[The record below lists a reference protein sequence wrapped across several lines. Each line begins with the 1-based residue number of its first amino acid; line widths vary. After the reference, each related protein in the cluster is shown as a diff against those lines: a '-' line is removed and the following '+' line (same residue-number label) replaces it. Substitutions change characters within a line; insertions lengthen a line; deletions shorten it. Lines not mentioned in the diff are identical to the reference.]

1 MKVSNLRKITDPTT
15 FEPSVVVDV
24 EIPRMTLYEL
34 TLMKEDIR
42 KDIIYTIGAEL
53 LEQIVVQ
60 MGMTDEQK
68 KELCIRNS
76 TNLFYTRLQC
86 QVHTEEDIKFSFYSF
101 RN

>member
-1 MKVSNLRKITDPTT
+1 MKVSNLRKITNPTT

-34 TLMKEDIR
+34 TLMREDIR

-68 KELCIRNS
+68 KDLIKDLLGVNNER
-76 TNLFYTRLQC
+76 TN
-86 QVHTEEDIKFSFYSF
+86 
-101 RN
+101 

>member
-60 MGMTDEQK
+60 MGLTDEQK
-68 KELCIRNS
+68 KDL
-76 TNLFYTRLQC
+76 
-86 QVHTEEDIKFSFYSF
+86 IKDLLGVQK
-101 RN
+101 

>member
-1 MKVSNLRKITDPTT
+1 MKVSNLRNITDPTT

-42 KDIIYTIGAEL
+42 KDIIYAIGAEL

-68 KELCIRNS
+68 KEL
-76 TNLFYTRLQC
+76 
-86 QVHTEEDIKFSFYSF
+86 IKDLLGVNNERTSQ
-101 RN
+101 

>member
-1 MKVSNLRKITDPTT
+1 MKVSNLRNVVDPTT

-24 EIPRMTLYEL
+24 EVPRMTLYEL

-42 KDIIYTIGAEL
+42 KDIIYTLGVEL

-68 KELCIRNS
+68 KDL
-76 TNLFYTRLQC
+76 
-86 QVHTEEDIKFSFYSF
+86 IKDLLGV
-101 RN
+101 NK

>member
-1 MKVSNLRKITDPTT
+1 MKVSNLRNITDPTT

-42 KDIIYTIGAEL
+42 KDIIYTIGVEL
-53 LEQIVVQ
+53 LEQIVAQ

-68 KELCIRNS
+68 KDL
-76 TNLFYTRLQC
+76 
-86 QVHTEEDIKFSFYSF
+86 IKDLLGVQK
-101 RN
+101 

>member
-1 MKVSNLRKITDPTT
+1 MKVSNLRNITDPTT

-42 KDIIYTIGAEL
+42 KDIISTIGAEL

-68 KELCIRNS
+68 KEL
-76 TNLFYTRLQC
+76 
-86 QVHTEEDIKFSFYSF
+86 IKDLLGVNNDTKS
-101 RN
+101 

>member
-68 KELCIRNS
+68 KQL
-76 TNLFYTRLQC
+76 
-86 QVHTEEDIKFSFYSF
+86 IKDLLGVQK
-101 RN
+101 

>member
-1 MKVSNLRKITDPTT
+1 MKVSNLRKVVDPAT

-34 TLMKEDIR
+34 TTMKEDIR

-53 LEQIVVQ
+53 LEQIVIQ

-68 KELCIRNS
+68 KEL
-76 TNLFYTRLQC
+76 
-86 QVHTEEDIKFSFYSF
+86 IKDLLGVKE
-101 RN
+101 

>member
-1 MKVSNLRKITDPTT
+1 MKVSNLRNVMDPTT

-68 KELCIRNS
+68 KDL
-76 TNLFYTRLQC
+76 
-86 QVHTEEDIKFSFYSF
+86 IKDLLGVNNDTKS
-101 RN
+101 

>member
-42 KDIIYTIGAEL
+42 KDIIYTIGAVL

-68 KELCIRNS
+68 KEL
-76 TNLFYTRLQC
+76 
-86 QVHTEEDIKFSFYSF
+86 IKDLLGV
-101 RN
+101 NK

>member
-1 MKVSNLRKITDPTT
+1 MKVSNLRKVVDPTT

-68 KELCIRNS
+68 KQL
-76 TNLFYTRLQC
+76 
-86 QVHTEEDIKFSFYSF
+86 IKDLLGV
-101 RN
+101 NK

>member
-68 KELCIRNS
+68 KDL
-76 TNLFYTRLQC
+76 
-86 QVHTEEDIKFSFYSF
+86 IKDLLGVNNERTSQ
-101 RN
+101 

>member
-68 KELCIRNS
+68 KEL
-76 TNLFYTRLQC
+76 
-86 QVHTEEDIKFSFYSF
+86 IKDLLGVNNDAKS
-101 RN
+101 

>member
-68 KELCIRNS
+68 KEL
-76 TNLFYTRLQC
+76 
-86 QVHTEEDIKFSFYSF
+86 IKDLLGVQK
-101 RN
+101 

>member
-1 MKVSNLRKITDPTT
+1 MKVYNLRKITDPTT

-42 KDIIYTIGAEL
+42 KDIIYTLGVEL

-68 KELCIRNS
+68 KQL
-76 TNLFYTRLQC
+76 
-86 QVHTEEDIKFSFYSF
+86 IKDLLGVNNDTKS
-101 RN
+101 

>member
-1 MKVSNLRKITDPTT
+1 MKVSNLRNVMDPTT

-68 KELCIRNS
+68 KDLIKDLLGVN
-76 TNLFYTRLQC
+76 ND
-86 QVHTEEDIKFSFYSF
+86 TES
-101 RN
+101 

>member
-68 KELCIRNS
+68 KQL
-76 TNLFYTRLQC
+76 
-86 QVHTEEDIKFSFYSF
+86 IKDLLGV
-101 RN
+101 NK

>member
-1 MKVSNLRKITDPTT
+1 MKVSNLRNVMDPTT

-42 KDIIYTIGAEL
+42 KDIIYTLGVEL

-68 KELCIRNS
+68 KQL
-76 TNLFYTRLQC
+76 
-86 QVHTEEDIKFSFYSF
+86 IKDLLGVNNDTKS
-101 RN
+101 

>member
-1 MKVSNLRKITDPTT
+1 MKVYNLRKITDPTT

-68 KELCIRNS
+68 KQL
-76 TNLFYTRLQC
+76 
-86 QVHTEEDIKFSFYSF
+86 IKDLLGV
-101 RN
+101 NN

>member
-42 KDIIYTIGAEL
+42 KDIIYAIGAEL

-68 KELCIRNS
+68 KDL
-76 TNLFYTRLQC
+76 
-86 QVHTEEDIKFSFYSF
+86 IKDLLGV
-101 RN
+101 NNEQA

>member
-60 MGMTDEQK
+60 MGMSDEQK
-68 KELCIRNS
+68 KDL
-76 TNLFYTRLQC
+76 
-86 QVHTEEDIKFSFYSF
+86 IKDLLGV
-101 RN
+101 NK

>member
-68 KELCIRNS
+68 KELLKDLLGVN
-76 TNLFYTRLQC
+76 
-86 QVHTEEDIKFSFYSF
+86 K
-101 RN
+101 

>member
-1 MKVSNLRKITDPTT
+1 MKVSNLRNITDPTT

-24 EIPRMTLYEL
+24 EIPRMTLYER

-68 KELCIRNS
+68 KELIKDLLGVNNEHTRN
-76 TNLFYTRLQC
+76 L
-86 QVHTEEDIKFSFYSF
+86 
-101 RN
+101 

>member
-42 KDIIYTIGAEL
+42 KDIIYTIGVEL
-53 LEQIVVQ
+53 LEQIVAQ

-68 KELCIRNS
+68 KDL
-76 TNLFYTRLQC
+76 
-86 QVHTEEDIKFSFYSF
+86 IKDLLGVQK
-101 RN
+101 

>member
-68 KELCIRNS
+68 KDL
-76 TNLFYTRLQC
+76 
-86 QVHTEEDIKFSFYSF
+86 IKDLLGI
-101 RN
+101 NK

>member
-1 MKVSNLRKITDPTT
+1 MKVSNLRNITDPTT

-42 KDIIYTIGAEL
+42 KDIMYTIGAEL

-68 KELCIRNS
+68 KQL
-76 TNLFYTRLQC
+76 
-86 QVHTEEDIKFSFYSF
+86 IKDLLGVNNDTKS
-101 RN
+101 

>member
-1 MKVSNLRKITDPTT
+1 MKVSNLRNITDPTT

-42 KDIIYTIGAEL
+42 KDIIYTLGVEL

-68 KELCIRNS
+68 KQL
-76 TNLFYTRLQC
+76 
-86 QVHTEEDIKFSFYSF
+86 IKDLLGV
-101 RN
+101 NK

>member
-1 MKVSNLRKITDPTT
+1 MKVSNLRNITDPTT

-68 KELCIRNS
+68 KQLIKDLLGANNEHTRN
-76 TNLFYTRLQC
+76 L
-86 QVHTEEDIKFSFYSF
+86 
-101 RN
+101 

>member
-15 FEPSVVVDV
+15 FEPTVVVDV

-42 KDIIYTIGAEL
+42 KDIIYTLGAEL
-53 LEQIVVQ
+53 LGQIVVQ

-68 KELCIRNS
+68 KDLIKDLLGVN
-76 TNLFYTRLQC
+76 ND
-86 QVHTEEDIKFSFYSF
+86 TES
-101 RN
+101 

>member
-1 MKVSNLRKITDPTT
+1 MKVSNLRNVMDPTT

-42 KDIIYTIGAEL
+42 KDIISTIGAEL

-68 KELCIRNS
+68 KEL
-76 TNLFYTRLQC
+76 
-86 QVHTEEDIKFSFYSF
+86 IKDLLGVNNDTKS
-101 RN
+101 

>member
-34 TLMKEDIR
+34 TLMKEDIC

-68 KELCIRNS
+68 KDL
-76 TNLFYTRLQC
+76 
-86 QVHTEEDIKFSFYSF
+86 IKDLLGVQK
-101 RN
+101 

>member
-68 KELCIRNS
+68 KDL
-76 TNLFYTRLQC
+76 
-86 QVHTEEDIKFSFYSF
+86 IKDLLGVQK
-101 RN
+101 

>member
-1 MKVSNLRKITDPTT
+1 MKVSNLRNITDPTT

-24 EIPRMTLYEL
+24 EVPRMTLYEL

-68 KELCIRNS
+68 KDL
-76 TNLFYTRLQC
+76 
-86 QVHTEEDIKFSFYSF
+86 IKDLLGVQK
-101 RN
+101 

>member
-1 MKVSNLRKITDPTT
+1 MKVSNLRNVMDPTT

-53 LEQIVVQ
+53 L
-60 MGMTDEQK
+60 
-68 KELCIRNS
+68 
-76 TNLFYTRLQC
+76 
-86 QVHTEEDIKFSFYSF
+86 
-101 RN
+101 

>member
-1 MKVSNLRKITDPTT
+1 MKVYNLRKITDPTT

-68 KELCIRNS
+68 KDL
-76 TNLFYTRLQC
+76 
-86 QVHTEEDIKFSFYSF
+86 IKDLLGVNNDTKS
-101 RN
+101 

>member
-1 MKVSNLRKITDPTT
+1 MKVSNLRNVVDPTT

-42 KDIIYTIGAEL
+42 KDIIYTLGVEL

-68 KELCIRNS
+68 KQL
-76 TNLFYTRLQC
+76 
-86 QVHTEEDIKFSFYSF
+86 IKDLLGVNNDTKS
-101 RN
+101 

>member
-34 TLMKEDIR
+34 ILMKEDIR

-68 KELCIRNS
+68 KEL
-76 TNLFYTRLQC
+76 
-86 QVHTEEDIKFSFYSF
+86 IKYLLGV
-101 RN
+101 NK

>member
-1 MKVSNLRKITDPTT
+1 MKVSNLRNVVDPTT

-68 KELCIRNS
+68 KQL
-76 TNLFYTRLQC
+76 
-86 QVHTEEDIKFSFYSF
+86 IKDLLGVQK
-101 RN
+101 

>member
-1 MKVSNLRKITDPTT
+1 MKVSNLRNITDPTT

-53 LEQIVVQ
+53 LEQIIVQ

-68 KELCIRNS
+68 KEL
-76 TNLFYTRLQC
+76 
-86 QVHTEEDIKFSFYSF
+86 IKDLLGVMKL
-101 RN
+101 